1 MIEIFYKH
9 RLEGPIM
16 FELGMLVATTRIADR
31 IREDKEFNH
40 FVFDSLERYKNC
52 DWGDLDEEDKMKNDE
67 ALKCGDRL
75 LAVYKN
81 SEKCCKIWII
91 TEADRKTTTILFPEE
106 Y

>member
-1 MIEIFYKH
+1 
-9 RLEGPIM
+9 M

-52 DWGDLDEEDKMKNDE
+52 DWGDLDEEGKMMNDE

-75 LAVYKN
+75 LAAYKN
-81 SEKCCKIWII
+81 AEKDLKIWII

>member
-9 RLEGPIM
+9 RMEGPAM

-52 DWGDLDEEDKMKNDE
+52 EWGDLDDEDKMMNDE

-75 LAVYKN
+75 LAAYKN
-81 SEKCCKIWII
+81 AEKDWKIWII